1 LGKDELMQKMNQD
14 GRSLVLVYTASR
26 TEATVMQHNWFGWK
40 MGAIALSLMGV
51 STPLS
56 CGAMPPA
63 PSSSAASPALTAQA
77 ESPVDLAITAIEQ
90 AVFEQINAH
99 RQAQGLDPLGHQSVI
114 ATQSRQHSEA
124 MAQNRRLSH
133 DGFQS
138 RVGAIAQTLTYRGA
152 GENVASNQGYTDP
165 ATQAVQGWLN
175 SPGHRQNIEG
185 NFDATGIG
193 VAQAADGTYYLT
205 QIFILS
211 R

>member
-1 LGKDELMQKMNQD
+1 MQYNSLGSTLGSALGSKL
-14 GRSLVLVYTASR
+14 
-26 TEATVMQHNWFGWK
+26 
-40 MGAIALSLMGV
+40 GAIALSLVGV
-51 STPLS
+51 SMPLS
-56 CGAMPPA
+56 CEAMPPA

-77 ESPVDLAITAIEQ
+77 ESPVDPAMAAIEQ
-90 AVFEQINAH
+90 AIFEQINTH
-99 RQAQGLDPLGHQSVI
+99 RQSQGLAPLEQQSVI
-114 ATQSRQHSEA
+114 AAQSRQHSEA
-124 MAQNRRLSH
+124 MALNRRLSH
-133 DGFQS
+133 DGFQE

-152 GENVASNQGYTDP
+152 GENVASNQGYADP